1 MKRFLKGFTL
11 IELIIVMAILVILMA
26 AIMMMFRPVRE
37 TYVDATLYESRR
49 TAQNGVI
56 QYLTESIRYSTDLG
70 MYTKSEVS
78 GVSDAIEKFTN
89 NYLEANGV
97 KTTDADYSTKKAAVL
112 EKVQRNAEVIII
124 DNTDKLYSYNGYW
137 VTGRI
142 LRRKFIKESDG
153 ITNKRIANAS
163 GILATEYANEKSSD
177 DGWRIA
183 LGNAYYG
190 QSDYAITF
198 KITQDASTKKG
209 TAGDGIKVTV
219 ASKQRYGLR
228 SLQKD
233 AGDVY
238 DASVDADG
246 DKVNDNIVT
255 TSGMVMCKNQCIPV
269 SGMFDTTY
277 YNSTNASGVGTKVY
291 IVFINEKIKIV

>member
-26 AIMMMFRPVRE
+26 SIMMMFRPVRE

-56 QYLTESIRYSTDLG
+56 QYLTESVRFSTDLG

-78 GVSDAIEKFTN
+78 SASDAIEKFTDA
-89 NYLEANGV
+89 YLEANGV
-97 KTTDADYSTKKAAVL
+97 KTTDADYATKKATLL

-124 DNTDKLYSYNGYW
+124 DNSGKEYSYNGYW

-142 LRRKFIKESDG
+142 LRRKFIKETDG
-153 ITNKRIANAS
+153 VTNKKITDGAYS
-163 GILATEYANEKSSD
+163 NEKSSD

-198 KITQDASTKKG
+198 KIKQDASSKG
-209 TAGDGIKVTV
+209 DASEGIKVNV

-233 AGDVY
+233 AGEVY
-238 DASVDADG
+238 DATVDTDG

-255 TSGMVMCKNQCIPV
+255 TSGMVMCKNQCAPV
-269 SGMFDTTY
+269 NGMFDTVN
-277 YNSTNASGVGTKVY
+277 YNTANASGVGTKIY

>member
-1 MKRFLKGFTL
+1 MKKYLKGFTL

-26 AIMMMFRPVRE
+26 SIMMMFRPVRE

-56 QYLTESIRYSTDLG
+56 QYLTESVRFSTDLG

-78 GVSDAIEKFTN
+78 GASDAIEKFTDD
-89 NYLEANGV
+89 YLEANGV
-97 KTTDADYSTKKAAVL
+97 KTTDADYSTKRATLL

-124 DNTDKLYSYNGYW
+124 DNTDKTYSYNGYW

-142 LRRKFIKESDG
+142 LRRKFITETTGGVTQNKK
-153 ITNKRIANAS
+153 ITD
-163 GILATEYANEKSSD
+163 TEYANEKSSD
-177 DGWRIA
+177 EGWRIA

-198 KITQDASTKKG
+198 EIEQDASTKKG
-209 TAGDGIKVTV
+209 DAKEGIKVKV

-233 AGDVY
+233 AGEVY
-238 DASVDADG
+238 DVSAGDADG
-246 DKVNDNIVT
+246 DKVNDKIVT
-255 TSGMVMCKNQCIPV
+255 TSGMVMCKNQCAPV
-269 SGMFDTTY
+269 NGMFDTKY
-277 YNSTNASGVGTKVY
+277 YNSTNASGIGTKVY
-291 IVFINEKIKIV
+291 IVYINEKIKIV

>member
-1 MKRFLKGFTL
+1 MKKFLKGFTL

-26 AIMMMFRPVRE
+26 SIMMMFRPVRE

-56 QYLTESIRYSTDLG
+56 QYLTESVRFSTDLG

-78 GVSDAIEKFTN
+78 GASDAIEKFTES
-89 NYLEANGV
+89 YLEANGV
-97 KTTDADYSTKKAAVL
+97 KTTDADYSTKRATLL
-112 EKVQRNAEVIII
+112 EKMQRNAEVIII
-124 DNTDKLYSYNGYW
+124 DNSDKVYSYNGYW

-142 LRRKFIKESDG
+142 LRRKFLKESDG
-153 ITNKRIANAS
+153 VTNKKITD
-163 GILATEYANEKSSD
+163 TEYANEKSSD
-177 DGWRIA
+177 DGWRLA

-190 QSDYAITF
+190 RSDYAITF

-209 TAGDGIKVTV
+209 DADDGIKVTV

-233 AGDVY
+233 AGEVF
-238 DASVDADG
+238 DASADADG

-255 TSGMVMCKNQCIPV
+255 TSGMVMCKNQCAPV
-269 SGMFDTTY
+269 NGMFDTVK
-277 YNSTNASGVGTKVY
+277 YNSSNASGVGTKVY
-291 IVFINEKIKIV
+291 IVFINEKIKV

>member
-1 MKRFLKGFTL
+1 MKKILRGFTL
-11 IELIIVMAILVILMA
+11 IELIIVMAILVILMGS
-26 AIMMMFRPVRE
+26 IMMMFRPIRE

-56 QYLTESIRYSTDLG
+56 QYITESVRYSTDLG
-70 MYTKSEVS
+70 MYTKGDVS
-78 GVSDAIEKFTN
+78 GVSDAVEKFTDA
-89 NYLEANGV
+89 YLEANGV
-97 KTTDADYSTKKAAVL
+97 KTTDADYSTKKATLL
-112 EKVQRNAEVIII
+112 EKMQRNAEVIII
-124 DNTDKLYSYNGYW
+124 DNSDKVYSYNGYW

-153 ITNKRIANAS
+153 VTNKKITDSAYT
-163 GILATEYANEKSSD
+163 GEKSTD

-209 TAGDGIKVTV
+209 TAADGIKVTV
-219 ASKQRYGLR
+219 ASKQRYGIR

-233 AGDVY
+233 AGEVY
-238 DASVDADG
+238 DAAGDTDG
-246 DKVNDNIVT
+246 DKVNDKIVT
-255 TSGMVMCKNQCIPV
+255 TSGMVLCKNQCAPIN
-269 SGMFDTTY
+269 GMFDTTK
-277 YNSTNASGVGTKVY
+277 YNTANASGVGTKVY
-291 IVFINEKIKIV
+291 IVFINDKIEIV